1 MTANFNLSQRL
12 PVIKKSW
19 DENARLYS
27 LLFLVVL
34 LLAVFTFWK
43 PQGEGYYTSKQFETN
58 EPAGDVNRNRADSE
72 SQYRSIVTNGDAI
85 RSVFQ

>member
-1 MTANFNLSQRL
+1 MTANFSLSQRL
-12 PVIKKSW
+12 PVIKKSL

-27 LLFLVVL
+27 LLFLVLL

-43 PQGEGYYTSKQFETN
+43 PQGEGYYTSKQFETS
-58 EPAGDVNRNRADSE
+58 EAAGDVNRNQADCE
-72 SQYRSIVTNGDAI
+72 SQYRNIVTNGDAI

>member
-1 MTANFNLSQRL
+1 MSANFSLSQRL

-27 LLFLVVL
+27 LLFLVLL

-43 PQGEGYYTSKQFETN
+43 PQDEGYYTSKQFETN
-58 EPAGDVNRNRADSE
+58 EAAGDVRRSQADSE